1 MEVAERVGRKM
12 NCKRCAGFTEF
23 LCVCKCI
30 PRVFGVH
37 EASCVHGLHDNMIN
51 KDN

>member
-12 NCKRCAGFTEF
+12 NCKRCAGFTE

-37 EASCVHGLHDNMIN
+37 EASCVHGLHVII
-51 KDN
+51 